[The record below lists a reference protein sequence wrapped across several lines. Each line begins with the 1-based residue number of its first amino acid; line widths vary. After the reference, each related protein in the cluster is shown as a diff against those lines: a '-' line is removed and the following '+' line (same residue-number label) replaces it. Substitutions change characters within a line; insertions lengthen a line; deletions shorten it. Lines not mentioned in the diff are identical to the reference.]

1 MSDGGA
7 QHITFGPFFDSA
19 GALLPS
25 IKVYHYAA
33 GTTNSADMWSDENK
47 VTPVAQPFVGDTG
60 GIARLFGD
68 NIYKIVIHDE
78 NDNLIEDYTW
88 DNVHISRDVEGVVRN
103 GTSFPSVI
111 PNNTW
116 QMAVKKDGSGNFSE
130 LGVSDGSSFIVLV
143 KMNAAGDTHIFDNI
157 LASGA
162 ITVAEHALVSK
173 SEDYTLLAT
182 DEIIHITTAGETPP
196 GACTGA
202 LAGAGAGNVD
212 DGTHSYKITF
222 VDADGETE
230 GGTTSNVV
238 TVADKSTDGQIS
250 LTSIPTGSGSVTS
263 RKIYRTIAGDTGNYK
278 LVATLGDNVTT
289 IYTDNTADA
298 GLGADIP
305 IVPPSKVTITVPSAI
320 IAETGRRFIL
330 EKVDAAS
337 GAYTIATEDAETI
350 NGAASYDNW
359 RQYERVVLESDGT
372 NLFVDANRILDEDD
386 MRSDSAL
393 HTVTQQ
399 SLKAYVDPHDHSRGV
414 GATIGIDGVVQ
425 SSLKTAEGSVSTTST
440 TGQNLTL
447 PGGQFGFFPQFK
459 NSGGGN
465 TTYWGHA
472 SSDYA
477 AFVQGTSYV
486 TAITLRVDAGTGFA
500 QQTYMQASPPYKFGN
515 KQWGHF
521 LYMLVNAQGDVIS
534 SYEAEDP
541 PYAYNGPFHNAK
553 DSIERIMAV
562 PHPFADYWNRDPAID
577 GLEIVLVDSREYDTK
592 KWKADNAKQGRGI
605 LEDLGHINRKGKI
618 VTPQELG
625 IGNIQGFTDRV
636 KIRKP

>member
-19 GALLPS
+19 GVLLPS
-25 IKVYHYAA
+25 IKIYHYAA
-33 GTTNSADMWSDENK
+33 GTTNNADMWSDENK
-47 VTPVAQPFVGDTG
+47 ANSVAQPFIGYTS

-88 DNVHISRDVEGVVRN
+88 DNVNISRDVEGVVRN

-130 LGVSDGSSFIVLV
+130 LGVSDGTSFIVLV

-157 LASGA
+157 LTSGA
-162 ITVAEHALVSK
+162 ITVAEHAHTSI
-173 SEDYTLLAT
+173 SDDYTIIVT
-182 DEIIHITTAGETPP
+182 DEIIDITTAGETPP

-230 GGTTSNVV
+230 GGTTSNIV

-298 GLGADIP
+298 GLGTDIP
-305 IVPPSKVTITVPSAI
+305 IVPPSKVTITVPSDI

-330 EKVDAAS
+330 RKVDAAS
-337 GAYTIATEDAETI
+337 GVYTIATEGAETI

-372 NLFVDANRILDEDD
+372 NLFVDANGILDEDD
-386 MRSDSAL
+386 MRSNSAL
-393 HTVTQQ
+393 HTITQQ
-399 SLKAYVDPHDHSRGV
+399 SLKAYI
-414 GATIGIDGVVQ
+414 ATITASRHQIFDSSGTFIVPTGVTKIFV
-425 SSLKTAEGSVSTTST
+425 
-440 TGQNLTL
+440 TG
-447 PGGQFGFFPQFK
+447 
-459 NSGGGN
+459 SGGG
-465 TTYWGHA
+465 GGGGAAGGAPAEGGGGGAAGRGGIDHA
-472 SSDYA
+472 FTVTPEASHSITIGSGGVGGSSGGNGSAGGD
-477 AFVQGTSYV
+477 TILNSL
-486 TAITLRVDAGTGFA
+486 ITFSGGAGGI
-500 QQTYMQASPPYKFGN
+500 
-515 KQWGHF
+515 
-521 LYMLVNAQGDVIS
+521 GDVGGAAGGVGVGIIAGDGGS
-534 SYEAEDP
+534 GGSFGGAGD
-541 PYAYNGPFHNAK
+541 
-553 DSIERIMAV
+553 DSLYFLGGAGG
-562 PHPFADYWNRDPAID
+562 AGGA
-577 GLEIVLVDSREYDTK
+577 GGSGG
-592 KWKADNAKQGRGI
+592 AGGRCVI
-605 LEDLGHINRKGKI
+605 CE
-618 VTPQELG
+618 
-625 IGNIQGFTDRV
+625 
-636 KIRKP
+636 